1 MEWRYV
7 KDIDC
12 MVTTEEIAQIEGTS
26 PAFVRKLV
34 KHKILRGQVRGR
46 GLKISKSDY
55 LAYRELT
62 AGYYLASEEDM
73 ITFARLKKLS

>member
-12 MVTTEEIAQIEGTS
+12 MVSTEEIAQIEGTS
-26 PAFVRKLV
+26 PAFVRKLI

-62 AGYYLASEEDM
+62 AGYDLASEEDM
-73 ITFARLKKLS
+73 ITFARLMHLS

>member
-12 MVTTEEIAQIEGTS
+12 LVTTEEIAQIEGTS
-26 PAFVRKLV
+26 PAFVRKLI
-34 KHKILRGQVRGR
+34 KHRILRGQVRGR
-46 GLKISKSDY
+46 GFKISKSDY

-62 AGYYLASEEDM
+62 AGYDLASEEDM
-73 ITFARLKKLS
+73 ITFARLMHLS

>member
-62 AGYYLASEEDM
+62 AGYDLASEEDM
-73 ITFARLKKLS
+73 ITFARLMHLS